1 MSSMISSGDTI
12 QYIVGTDP
20 NYARQLAFRQKLDQY
35 KMVQHDQHDVFRVQA
50 PVTEKQVLRKG
61 TKVIAQRK
69 IIKSFEVN
77 DGIDMFGVF
86 EKPLVKCHKN
96 ENLLIDY
103 VRVIE
108 YTKPGEQTQHVS
120 KYSKLCFLPLYDP
133 YSYDDDVDAFMNKY
147 LFIEEKPP
155 VEPEIVEKKVDI
167 IEEKTV
173 EVKVRK
179 KKKVIEEI
187 PDLKRAP
194 LPKEKV
200 EEKVF
205 DEQAPQGIEWEVI
218 HEHIREFQ
226 IGIAYRQYI
235 EKVLKVEV
243 ELEGGGKK
251 LETIKGRFLP
261 HKTIRLGPDLDHPE
275 INDAEYLFNT
285 NTIPWQDMIETEF
298 SAKIESINA
307 NNDGITYDIK
317 LDDMQILSTKPGF
330 TKLNKVQLI
339 EDINIYKKKHL

>member
-1 MSSMISSGDTI
+1 MLRTLILTI
-12 QYIVGTDP
+12 FSLNAFSQPLSDP
-20 NYARQLAFRQKLDQY
+20 NTWRGVTDQVMGGLSDLIIQHEDGVFYMSGNVSTENNGGFVRLSNSIKLLSNE
-35 KMVQHDQHDVFRVQA
+35 VQGIKFKAKGNNETYEIH
-50 PVTEKQVLRKG
+50 VTLKG
-61 TKVIAQRK
+61 LK
-69 IIKSFEVN
+69 IPPWSYFSKSFEVN

-86 EKPLVKCHKN
+86 ERPLVKCHKN

-133 YSYDDDVDAFMNKY
+133 YSYDDDVDLFMNKY
-147 LFIEEKPP
+147 LLVEEKPP
-155 VEPEIVEKKVDI
+155 MEPEIVEKKVGI

-251 LETIKGRFLP
+251 LETIKKCYYDYDKF
-261 HKTIRLGPDLDHPE
+261 KDE
-275 INDAEYLFNT
+275 IFKFDTKRTYKSALT
-285 NTIPWQDMIETEF
+285 DKLMI
-298 SAKIESINA
+298 
-307 NNDGITYDIK
+307 
-317 LDDMQILSTKPGF
+317 
-330 TKLNKVQLI
+330 
-339 EDINIYKKKHL
+339 